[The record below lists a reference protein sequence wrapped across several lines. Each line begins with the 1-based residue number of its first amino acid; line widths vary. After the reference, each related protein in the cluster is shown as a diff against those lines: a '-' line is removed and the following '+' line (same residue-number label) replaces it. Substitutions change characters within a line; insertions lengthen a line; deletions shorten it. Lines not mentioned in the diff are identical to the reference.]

1 MMATGDQV
9 VFRTATLIKVL
20 PCQVTRL
27 PLETDTASSH
37 LHYEAER
44 GIVFDTQGWY
54 EVLLRVEWDPRE
66 TTGTRFAHTKIPDN
80 EPLHSEAINAEV
92 LARISGGRQLLR
104 GNSVFG
110 LDHTTSIVLEV
121 WHDAD
126 KPVEISHAELVV
138 RELDVD
144 QPSDPL
150 TR

>member
-1 MMATGDQV
+1 MATGDQV
-9 VFRTATLIKVL
+9 VFRTTKRVKV
-20 PCQVTRL
+20 PPAEMTRL
-27 PLETDTASSH
+27 PLEPEAQSPH
-37 LHYEAER
+37 LHYEADR
-44 GIVFDTQGWY
+44 GIVFDSLGWY
-54 EVLLRVEWDPRE
+54 EVLLQVEWDPGE
-66 TTGTRFAHTKIPDN
+66 TSGTRFAHTKIPDN
-80 EPLHSEAINAEV
+80 EPLHSEAISAEV

-126 KPVEISHAELVV
+126 QPVEISHAQLVV

-144 QPSDPL
+144 HSFDHA